1 MNAYSTEIKKA
12 AVIGL
17 GNMGGAILSGIVS
30 GGILPA
36 ENIAG
41 ADKADVCRAKAEKL
55 GVRAFSEPSEAV
67 KDADLVILAVKPQ
80 SLEALMSEIG
90 EVRKSAVIVSIL
102 AGKKIQILES
112 YFGADAKI
120 VRVMPNTPALVG
132 VGMSGICRNANVSD
146 EELSKVVEIFSSFG
160 KASVVDESLM
170 DIVTG
175 ISGSGPAYVYMFID
189 GLIKAGV
196 KNGMDEESAK
206 LFAAQT
212 VKGAAEMV
220 LQSDISPEQLKI
232 NVCSPGG
239 TTIEAVKVLEEQGFE
254 DIVMQAVKACEEK
267 SRAMGNPST
276 TG

>member
-1 MNAYSTEIKKA
+1 MVDTIKKA
-12 AVIGL
+12 AVVGL

-36 ENIAG
+36 EAIAG
-41 ADKADVCRAKAEKL
+41 ADKSEACRKKAERL
-55 GVRAFSEPSEAV
+55 GVVAFSEPKDAV
-67 KDADLVILAVKPQ
+67 ADADLVILAVKPQ
-80 SLEALMSEIG
+80 SLDSLMSEIG
-90 EVRKSAVIVSIL
+90 SVNKSAVIVSIL
-102 AGKKIQILES
+102 AGKKISTLEG
-112 YFGADAKI
+112 YFGAGAKI

-132 VGMSGICRNANVSD
+132 VGMSGISGNANVSD
-146 EELSKVVEIFSSFG
+146 EELAKVVEIFSSFG
-160 KASVVDESLM
+160 KAAVVDESLM

-189 GLIKAGV
+189 ALIKAGV
-196 KNGMDEESAK
+196 KGGMGEETAK

-220 LQSDISPEQLKI
+220 LESDTSPEQLKI

-254 DIVMQAVKACEEK
+254 DIVMKAVGACAEK
-267 SRAMGNPST
+267 SRVMGK
-276 TG
+276 

>member
-1 MNAYSTEIKKA
+1 MNTEIKKA

-36 ENIAG
+36 EAVKG
-41 ADKADVCRAKAEKL
+41 ADRSEACRKKAEGL
-55 GVRAFSEPSEAV
+55 GVAAFSEAREAV
-67 KDADLVILAVKPQ
+67 NDADLVILAVKPQ
-80 SLEALMSEIG
+80 SLEELVAEIG
-90 EVRKSAVIVSIL
+90 EIKKSAVIVSIL
-102 AGKKIQILES
+102 AGKKISTLEG
-112 YFGADAKI
+112 YFGVDAKI

-132 VGMSGICRNANVSD
+132 VGMSGICRNGNVSD
-146 EELSKVVEIFSSFG
+146 DEMSEIVGIFSSFG
-160 KASVVDESLM
+160 EAAVVDESLM

-189 GLIKAGV
+189 GLIKAGIG
-196 KNGMDEESAK
+196 NGMSEETAK
-206 LFAAQT
+206 LLAAQT

-220 LQSDISPEQLKI
+220 LASDISPEQLKI

-254 DIVMQAVKACEEK
+254 DTILQAVEACVEK
-267 SRAMGNPST
+267 SRVMGK
-276 TG
+276 

>member
-1 MNAYSTEIKKA
+1 MNNTTEIKNA
-12 AVIGL
+12 AVVGL
-17 GNMGGAILSGIVS
+17 GNMGGAILGGIVS
-30 GGILPA
+30 GGILPV
-36 ENIAG
+36 ENLRG
-41 ADKADVCRAKAEKL
+41 ADKADACRLKAESL
-55 GVRAFSEPSEAV
+55 GVEAYQEPSEAV

-90 EVRKSAVIVSIL
+90 EVKKSAVIVSIL
-102 AGKKIQILES
+102 AGKKIATLEG

-189 GLIKAGV
+189 GLIKAGI
-196 KNGMDEESAK
+196 KGGMDEKSAK

-220 LQSDISPEQLKI
+220 LRSDISPEQLKI

-239 TTIEAVKVLEEQGFE
+239 TTIEAVKLLEEQKFE
-254 DIVMQAVKACEEK
+254 DIIMQAVKACEDK
-267 SRAMGNPST
+267 SRLMGNPST